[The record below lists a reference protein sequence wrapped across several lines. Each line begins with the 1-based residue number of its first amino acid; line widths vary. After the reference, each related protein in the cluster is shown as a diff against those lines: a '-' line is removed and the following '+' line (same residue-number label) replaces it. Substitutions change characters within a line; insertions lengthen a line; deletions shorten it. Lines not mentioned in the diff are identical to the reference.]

1 MIKSDAEMDELRQER
16 SDAWSKTEQ
25 GKKDLA
31 EIARRNDPV
40 ERLKTMVIVKMHMLR
55 GCCNTASIKKN
66 KIEKSIQEFI
76 KEVEKFK

>member
-1 MIKSDAEMDELRQER
+1 MEDGHDQLRGVRADLWGKS
-16 SDAWSKTEQ
+16 EQ

-31 EIARRNDPV
+31 EVARRNDPV

-66 KIEKSIQEFI
+66 QIEKSIQDFI
-76 KEVEKFK
+76 VEVEKFK